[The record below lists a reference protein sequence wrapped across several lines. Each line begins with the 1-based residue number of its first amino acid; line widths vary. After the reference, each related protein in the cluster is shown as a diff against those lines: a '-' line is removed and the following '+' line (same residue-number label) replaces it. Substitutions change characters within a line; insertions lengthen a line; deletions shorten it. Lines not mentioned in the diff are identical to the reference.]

1 MKGIVLAGGTGSRL
15 WPLTLGTSKQLMPIY
30 DKPLIYYP
38 ISTLMLSG
46 IRDILIITTPHESGQ
61 FQRLLGDGSQWGVR
75 FSFEVQMEPNG
86 IAESFKIGEAF
97 IGEDPVALILGD
109 NIFYGSGLGT
119 ALSHELGGFG
129 AAIFGYK
136 VSNPSDFGVI
146 ELGAD
151 GSVIGLAEK
160 PAKPRSNLVVPGL
173 YFFDNTVVDK
183 AKILL
188 PSQRNEIE
196 IVDLLNLYLHESL
209 LSVRLLPDSTT
220 WLDTG
225 TIDGLHSAQ
234 VFVKNIETSLGSK
247 ILVPEEI
254 AWRLGYISDSELK
267 KLGERYMK
275 SGYGKYLLGLLNQI

>member
-30 DKPLIYYP
+30 DKPLIYFP

-46 IRDILIITTPHESGQ
+46 IKDILIITTPHESGQ

-75 FSFEVQMEPNG
+75 FSYQVQVEPNG
-86 IAESFKIGEAF
+86 IAESFKIGETF
-97 IGEDPVALILGD
+97 IGADPVALILGD
-109 NIFYGSGLGT
+109 NIFYGTGLGT
-119 ALSHELGGFG
+119 ALSHELGSSG

-146 ELGAD
+146 ELSDD
-151 GSVIGLAEK
+151 GSIIELTEK
-160 PAKPRSNLVVPGL
+160 PSKPRSNLVVPGL
-173 YFFDNTVVDK
+173 YFFDNTVVEK
-183 AKILL
+183 AKTLL
-188 PSQRNEIE
+188 PSKRNEIE
-196 IVDLLNLYLHESL
+196 IVDLLKLYLQESL

-234 VFVKNIETSLGSK
+234 VFVKHTETSLGSK

-254 AWRLGYISDSELK
+254 AWRLGYISDSALQN
-267 KLGERYMK
+267 LGEKYLK
-275 SGYGKYLLGLLNQI
+275 SGYGKYLLNLLN